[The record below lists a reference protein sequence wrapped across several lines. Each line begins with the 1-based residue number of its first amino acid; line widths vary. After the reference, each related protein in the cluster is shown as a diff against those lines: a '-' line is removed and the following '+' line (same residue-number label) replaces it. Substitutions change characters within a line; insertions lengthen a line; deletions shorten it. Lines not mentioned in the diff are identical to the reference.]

1 MATAHQIARCSLGS
15 VRNSRI
21 IAKLAALALAGA
33 AWTAPALADRPARV
47 VSINLCTDQ
56 LALMLADPDQLVSV
70 SHLAQNPDAS
80 TMAEAAQAFPT
91 NGSGAEEVYL
101 LKPDLVL
108 AGTFNSPATLSILR
122 NLGIEVAVFPPAY
135 SMQDVRDILGGI
147 GSALGQQD
155 KTDAVLA
162 KFDADLAGLS
172 DAPLN
177 GPRVALSYVN
187 NYTSGDKTLAHEI
200 LTIAGFRNVAS
211 EVGISGPGK
220 IPLEQLI
227 LLEPDIIITGRGYP
241 GQSRAEDNLSHP
253 ALRALPDTLIAG
265 ELTDR
270 DWACGTPYVLN
281 AIAKMRELRLS
292 MEAGQ

>member
-1 MATAHQIARCSLGS
+1 
-15 VRNSRI
+15 
-21 IAKLAALALAGA
+21 
-33 AWTAPALADRPARV
+33 
-47 VSINLCTDQ
+47 
-56 LALMLADPDQLVSV
+56 
-70 SHLAQNPDAS
+70 
-80 TMAEAAQAFPT
+80 
-91 NGSGAEEVYL
+91 
-101 LKPDLVL
+101 
-108 AGTFNSPATLSILR
+108 
-122 NLGIEVAVFPPAY
+122 
-135 SMQDVRDILGGI
+135 MQDVRDILGGI